1 MTDQTTIARRDVEI
15 QPIPVEQIVGRMRS
29 VEQIVGEVM
38 EEGVHFG
45 DVPGVP
51 GQQMI
56 DKPGVEVLAATF
68 QLALDYVVDATT
80 TPDGELRYIVKC
92 RVLQQATE
100 AYLGSGMGECST
112 AETKYLWRRASK
124 DEYEAAGED
133 RRRVKTWTDKR
144 GGTEQTL
151 QIRENEA
158 DKANTA
164 LKQACTRAARDAV
177 LGVLGVRGMVLKGGR
192 QAGRQSRGPAPRQQA
207 ERGGQRRPQ
216 ERPPIAGTQRVREL
230 LGFAAERGIGQE
242 TVLADLRAERSYQAS
257 SLAPLTVADYEWC
270 IERYADLG
278 QVDPETG
285 EVAGEEP
292 PGMDAAQARASWAA
306 GADPESGEAS
316 R

>member
-1 MTDQTTIARRDVEI
+1 MTELSAIARRDVEI
-15 QPIPVEQIVGRMRS
+15 QPIPVEQIVARMRS
-29 VEQIVGEVM
+29 VEQIVAEVM

-51 GQQMI
+51 GQKMI

-80 TPDGELRYIVKC
+80 TSDGELRYIVKC
-92 RVLQQATE
+92 RVLQQASE

-124 DEYEAAGED
+124 EEYEAAGED

-144 GGTEQTL
+144 GHTEQTL
-151 QIRENEA
+151 QVRENEA

-192 QAGRQSRGPAPRQQA
+192 QVGRQSRGPAPRRPT
-207 ERGGQRRPQ
+207 ERGDRRAPQ
-216 ERPPIAGTQRVREL
+216 ERPPIAGSQRVREL
-230 LGFAAERGIGQE
+230 VGFAAERGISQE
-242 TVLADLRAERSYQAS
+242 TILEDLRAERDYQAG
-257 SLAPLTVADYEWC
+257 SLAPLTLGEYEWC
-270 IERYADLG
+270 MARYGAFPP
-278 QVDPETG
+278 VDPETG
-285 EVAGEEP
+285 EVAGDEP
-292 PGMDAAQARASWAA
+292 LDQG
-306 GADPESGEAS
+306 AS